1 MGYPG
6 VDCSLSGEFNVIS
19 KLVIIAM
26 MIRGRHRGL
35 PYTIDRA
42 IMLPNAAMKRHD
54 RLQEEHA
61 INRHNTMERTTTLGR
76 VATFGNGP
84 IDGEIIC

>member
-1 MGYPG
+1 MVRWGCLW
-6 VDCSLSGEFNVIS
+6 DIQAWTALFSGEFNVIS

-61 INRHNTMERTTTLGR
+61 INRHNTMERTNHAR
-76 VATFGNGP
+76 PCCHF
-84 IDGEIIC
+84 